1 MEPSVA
7 HRVEQVLERVSAQ
20 AGTRVSILD
29 LLEKVE
35 AAIGYVPLESIPRLA
50 QSLGVSEAQ
59 VAGVLSYYPDL
70 HTQPTG
76 RHVVRVCLGEACL
89 ANHGNRV
96 LQAMCKHLQ
105 TDVGETTS
113 DGRCTVETV
122 YCVGNCGVSPS
133 VVIDEDLYG
142 RVTPDR
148 LPALLERYK

>member
-20 AGTRVSILD
+20 TGTRVSILD

-96 LQAMCKHLQ
+96 LRAMCKHLQ
-105 TDVGETTS
+105 ADVGETTS

-142 RVTPDR
+142 RVTLDQV
-148 LPALLERYK
+148 PALLERYK

>member
-7 HRVEQVLERVSAQ
+7 HKVEQVLERVSAR
-20 AGTRVSILD
+20 AGTRVSVLD
-29 LLEKVE
+29 LLQKVE
-35 AAIGYVPLESIPRLA
+35 AAIGYVPLESLPRLA

-70 HTQPTG
+70 HTQPSG

-96 LQAMCKHLQ
+96 LRAVCKHLQ
-105 TDVGETTS
+105 AATGETTS
-113 DGRCTVETV
+113 DGRCRVEAV

-133 VVIDEDLYG
+133 VVIDGALYG
-142 RVTPDR
+142 HVTPDQV
-148 LPALLERYK
+148 PALLERYR

>member
-105 TDVGETTS
+105 ADVGETTS

>member
-1 MEPSVA
+1 VEPSVA

-105 TDVGETTS
+105 ADVGETTS